1 MSDIASIHSLDS
13 GFEEENLRTP
23 ALSISRYIKKIE
35 YFMDIKPNQTII
47 DFGCGDGAV
56 TIGLA
61 KKYPNSRFIGIDY
74 SEDLI
79 GFAKNN
85 NGLSNVEYISAN
97 LIKET
102 ISLDEN
108 SIDGIFS
115 WEVMYYTHPKIE
127 YSRYQ
132 SEFYRLLKEKGI
144 ICHFQIPLRY
154 ACLFSRIE
162 FKKRTAKEFL
172 KNIAKCVRDIFSYQY
187 NEYAYRYSK
196 RDLIIMK
203 NKFDNIQLV
212 QDDFFI
218 GRVSVIYKK

>member
-115 WEVMYYTHPKIE
+115 W
-127 YSRYQ
+127 
-132 SEFYRLLKEKGI
+132 G
-144 ICHFQIPLRY
+144 
-154 ACLFSRIE
+154 
-162 FKKRTAKEFL
+162 
-172 KNIAKCVRDIFSYQY
+172 
-187 NEYAYRYSK
+187 
-196 RDLIIMK
+196 
-203 NKFDNIQLV
+203 
-212 QDDFFI
+212 
-218 GRVSVIYKK
+218 